1 MSFIF
6 QKYLSHYITILV
18 LAITFSPSAQSS
30 DNNSLYLNN
39 LEIKAGAISFPPFY
53 VVNSDQTLSGIFLDI
68 MEKTL
73 LHAKIKYRLNIYPT
87 KRLYNNLKNG
97 ETDFF
102 LGIKGSP
109 EYDNHVLYS
118 TTEISQIQL
127 RVYATGDTPLP
138 STKED
143 LNNNKVITLRGYSYA
158 GLITYLTDP
167 QNNISI
173 STTSDHRSAFLMLK
187 NNRANYVIN
196 YKHPSEAALKMLT
209 IKDLKYTNFYDVKIY
224 FIVSKALPHAAEI
237 LRKLEQAYLELLKLG
252 ELEYIENTD

>member
-6 QKYLSHYITILV
+6 KKYLSHFITIFVLV
-18 LAITFSPSAQSS
+18 ITLAPLAQSS
-30 DNNSLYLNN
+30 DNNNLYFNN
-39 LEIKAGAISFPPFY
+39 LVIKAGVISFPPFY
-53 VVNSDQTLSGIFLDI
+53 IVNSDQTLSGIFLDI

-73 LHAKIKYRLNIYPT
+73 HHAKIKYRLNIYPT
-87 KRLYNNLKNG
+87 KRLYNNLKIG
-97 ETDFF
+97 TTDFF

-109 EYDNHVLYS
+109 EYDEHVLYS

-127 RVYATGDTPLP
+127 RVYAIGDTPLP

-143 LNNNKVITLRGYSYA
+143 LNNYKVITLRGYSYA
-158 GLITYLTDP
+158 GLITYLNDP

-173 STTSDHRSAFLMLK
+173 NTTSDHRSSFLMLK
-187 NNRANYVIN
+187 NNRADYVIN
-196 YKHPSEAALKMLT
+196 YKHPSETALKMLT

-237 LRKLEQAYLELLKLG
+237 LHKLEQAYLVLLELG
-252 ELEYIENTD
+252 ELEYIENYN